1 MKHDILTNTQLN
13 QNFEIYNQLVP
24 YVIEQTGRGER
35 GMDIFSRLLRERIIF
50 LGTAID
56 DHIASLTIAQLLFL
70 EAEDPEKDIYLYI
83 NSPGGSVSAGLA
95 IYDTMQYV
103 RSKISTICVG
113 LAASMGAV
121 LLAGG
126 EAGKRSSLPNSKIM
140 IHQPWVGGLQGQ
152 TTDIEIHAKE
162 MIKTRETLYKIL
174 VDHTGKTYDQIAKD
188 CDRDYFLNAEEAK
201 EYKLIDNILVHRASL
216 NNNKK

>member
-1 MKHDILTNTQLN
+1 MKP
-13 QNFEIYNQLVP
+13 EIYNQLVP

-50 LGTAID
+50 LGTAVD
-56 DHIASLTIAQLLFL
+56 DHVASLLIAQLLFL
-70 EAEDPEKDIYLYI
+70 EAEDPNKDINLYI

-95 IYDTMQYV
+95 IYDTMKYIKADV
-103 RSKISTICVG
+103 ATICVG

-126 EAGKRSSLPNSKIM
+126 HPNKRSALPHSKIM

-152 TTDIEIHAKE
+152 TSDIEIHAKE
-162 MIKTRETLYKIL
+162 MIKTRDTIYNIL
-174 VDHTGKTYDQIAKD
+174 AEHTEKPYDQILAD
-188 CDRDYFLNAEEAK
+188 CDRDKFMTSQEAK
-201 EYKLIDNILVHRASL
+201 DYKLIDHILEKRVLPSD
-216 NNNKK
+216 KKEDDKSKKN

>member
-1 MKHDILTNTQLN
+1 MNN
-13 QNFEIYNQLVP
+13 EIMNQLVP

-56 DHIASLTIAQLLFL
+56 DHVASLTIAQLLFL

-95 IYDTMQYV
+95 IYDTMQYI
-103 RSKISTICVG
+103 RSDVSTICVG

-126 EAGKRSSLPNSKIM
+126 AKEKRSSLPNSKIM

-152 TTDIEIHAKE
+152 TTDIEIHARE
-162 MIKTRETLYKIL
+162 MVKTRDKLYKIL
-174 VDHTGKTYDQIAKD
+174 SNHTGKDIDEIAKD
-188 CDRDYFLNAEEAK
+188 CDRDYYLSADEAK
-201 EYKLIDNILVHRASL
+201 EYKLIDNVLESRKTAKD
-216 NNNKK
+216 KK

>member
-1 MKHDILTNTQLN
+1 MKN
-13 QNFEIYNQLVP
+13 EIYNQLVP

-50 LGTAID
+50 IGAAID
-56 DHIASLTIAQLLFL
+56 DHVASLTVAQLLFL

-95 IYDTMQYV
+95 IYDTMKYI
-103 RSKISTICVG
+103 RSNVSTICVG
-113 LAASMGAV
+113 MAASMAAV

-126 EAGKRSSLPNSKIM
+126 EAKKRSALPNAKIM
-140 IHQPWVGGLQGQ
+140 LHQPWVGGLQGQ

-162 MIKTRETLYKIL
+162 MIKTRDTIYKIL
-174 VDHTGKTYDQIAKD
+174 SEHTGKEISEITKD
-188 CDRDYFLNAEEAK
+188 CDRDFFMSAQDAK
-201 EYKLIDNILVHRASL
+201 DYKLIDNILVRRADEKE
-216 NNNKK
+216 KK

>member
-1 MKHDILTNTQLN
+1 MNN
-13 QNFEIYNQLVP
+13 EIMNQLVP

-56 DHIASLTIAQLLFL
+56 DHVASLTIAQLLFL

-95 IYDTMQYV
+95 IYDTMQYI
-103 RSKISTICVG
+103 RSDVSTICVG

-126 EAGKRSSLPNSKIM
+126 AKDKRSSLPNSKIM

-152 TTDIEIHAKE
+152 TTDIEIHARE
-162 MIKTRETLYKIL
+162 MVKTRDKLYQIL
-174 VDHTGKTYDQIAKD
+174 SNHTGKEIDEIAKD
-188 CDRDYFLNAEEAK
+188 CDRDYYLSAEEAK
-201 EYKLIDNILVHRASL
+201 EYKLIDNVLESRKTAKD
-216 NNNKK
+216 KK

>member
-1 MKHDILTNTQLN
+1 MKP
-13 QNFEIYNQLVP
+13 EIYNQLVP

-56 DHIASLTIAQLLFL
+56 DHVASLLIAQLLFL
-70 EAEDPEKDIYLYI
+70 EADDPNKDINLYI

-95 IYDTMQYV
+95 IYDTMKYIKADV
-103 RSKISTICVG
+103 ATICVG

-126 EAGKRSSLPNSKIM
+126 QAKKRSALPHSKIM

-152 TTDIEIHAKE
+152 TSDIEIHAKE
-162 MIKTRETLYKIL
+162 MLKTRDTIYNIL
-174 VDHTGKTYDQIAKD
+174 ADHTGQGYDKIAAD
-188 CDRDYFLNAEEAK
+188 CDRDKYMSSSEAK
-201 EYKLIDNILVHRASL
+201 DYKLIDNVLEKRILPDD
-216 NNNKK
+216 KKKADKDSDKK